1 MIPGWFLNAKCWL
14 LVTLSLFLLLIGACG
29 GDEEPTATPT
39 TVATPTESA
48 GSAPAAD
55 PEEAASPGTA
65 AQVVNRDK
73 WGGQLRVAMTAT
85 DIPKTDLAP
94 TEGGEGQ
101 RFVGIQINNG
111 LTAWDLGTG
120 SVLPGPMPG
129 LAETYELDEDDP
141 TKWTFRLREGL
152 TFHDG
157 TPINSEAVIVSW
169 DRVLNEDS
177 EYYKAEVAAVAQGL
191 SGDVVESYRAIDELT
206 VEVITRKPS
215 GFTLDA
221 LLFLNV
227 GSPTAIREHLDDFSN
242 NHEGSGPFNYIEQ
255 TPRVSMTMERFEDY
269 WGHVPNVDRV
279 ILRPIPEQ
287 TTRVAALRADEV
299 DWIEVPSSDAI
310 PSLREAGFDIYLK
323 PYPHWYPYQMNLH
336 KEPWDDIRVRRAL
349 QYAIDRESLCRDVLN
364 GICIPGTG
372 AVYEGHPHFGNP
384 EEIYS
389 YDPEK
394 AKALLAEAGVELPL
408 KFKVMI
414 STSGSGQMSPLIIN
428 EFVQR
433 NLKEVGIDMEIVT
446 VEWNAMLDRTIWRSP
461 EEGRTEPGNYQFL
474 GENEDFDATNISYG
488 TPWPNLWVAFFGS
501 TRGPGSFVNIMG
513 YGSDEMDAALD
524 AAEGA
529 FDRAEQWEALGRVHE
544 IAVQD
549 SPMIYMVHDLNPR
562 AMNPRVKGYVQD
574 QSWVTTLQDLWIE
587 E

>member
-1 MIPGWFLNAKCWL
+1 MRAPIPSRL
-14 LVTLSLFLLLIGACG
+14 LTVPSVSIVSQLFSQLQLFLKSKPSSANWSETPRLVRYTSRQPSLSKSSMPRPCQCQRQRRHLL
-29 GDEEPTATPT
+29 
-39 TVATPTESA
+39 
-48 GSAPAAD
+48 
-55 PEEAASPGTA
+55 
-65 AQVVNRDK
+65 Q
-73 WGGQLRVAMTAT
+73 
-85 DIPKTDLAP
+85 
-94 TEGGEGQ
+94 
-101 RFVGIQINNG
+101 
-111 LTAWDLGTG
+111 
-120 SVLPGPMPG
+120 
-129 LAETYELDEDDP
+129 
-141 TKWTFRLREGL
+141 
-152 TFHDG
+152 
-157 TPINSEAVIVSW
+157 SW
-169 DRVLNEDS
+169 DRQLNEDS
-177 EYYKAEVAAVAQGL
+177 EYYKSDVAAVALGL
-191 SGDVVESYRAIDELT
+191 SGDIVESYRAIDDLT

-221 LLFLNV
+221 MLFINV
-227 GSPTAIREHLDDFSN
+227 GSPTAIKEHLDDFAN
-242 NHEGSGPFNYIEQ
+242 NHEGAGPFNYIEQ
-255 TPRVSMTMERFEDY
+255 TPRVSMTMDRFEDY

-299 DWIEVPSSDAI
+299 DWIEVPSSDSI

-336 KEPWDDIRVRRAL
+336 KEPWDDIRVRKAL

-372 AVYEGHPHFGNP
+372 PVYDGHPHFGNP
-384 EEIYS
+384 EEIYT
-389 YDPEK
+389 YDPER

-433 NLKEVGIDMEIVT
+433 NLKEIGVDMEIVP

-513 YGSDEMDAALD
+513 YGSEEMDAALD
-524 AAEGA
+524 AAEAA
-529 FDRAEQWEALGRVHE
+529 FDRAEQWEAIGRVHE
-544 IAVQD
+544 IAIED